1 MFVTKGKFSFVTCY
15 NNFVYYL
22 DNNTLNKYDL
32 SSGKNIVVVDNMKL
46 GIINSTCIN
55 SKMYFQIASTVNDE
69 EDVLEFD
76 FNTEK
81 SKVILNNSSIID
93 KYRVADDDKVYFK
106 TESDNDWYISSVDK
120 NGALKKSAKIPSK
133 LTLSQGVI
141 DSNGSFALMMN
152 KKDES
157 DFDLYKFELDTG
169 NITVIKDGAGGFKNK
184 GSGLGF
190 DLKNT
195 EDIYLIGA
203 GNSIAKFN
211 GNGYDK
217 LKVDG
222 NYDPYVSWVADGYV
236 INREF
241 NWCKIN

>member
-1 MFVTKGKFSFVTCY
+1 M
-15 NNFVYYL
+15 

-32 SSGKNIVVVDNMKL
+32 SSGKNIVVVDNVKL

-69 EDVLEFD
+69 GDVLEFD

-120 NGALKKSAKIPSK
+120 NGIFEKSAKIPSK

-141 DSNGSFALMMN
+141 SSDGSFALMMN

-184 GSGLGF
+184 GSGLGY
-190 DLKNT
+190 DLKT
-195 EDIYLIGA
+195 QKIYIL
-203 GNSIAKFN
+203 
-211 GNGYDK
+211 
-217 LKVDG
+217 LEQVTL
-222 NYDPYVSWVADGYV
+222 
-236 INREF
+236 
-241 NWCKIN
+241 